1 MSVALWDV
9 VNPGD
14 VDQRG
19 IGMSRVAIGLAL
31 HVLLSS
37 AAFAQEPGCLQS
49 DEGKLT
55 THNCYLNSDH
65 QPTHRP
71 SASVDDVMPAGA
83 SAKCADGKY
92 SFSRHRSGTCSS
104 HGGVA
109 QSYR

>member
-1 MSVALWDV
+1 MIRVAL
-9 VNPGD
+9 
-14 VDQRG
+14 
-19 IGMSRVAIGLAL
+19 GLAL
-31 HVLLSS
+31 HALLGS

-49 DEGKLT
+49 DESKLT

-71 SASVDDVMPAGA
+71 TATVDDGIPVGA